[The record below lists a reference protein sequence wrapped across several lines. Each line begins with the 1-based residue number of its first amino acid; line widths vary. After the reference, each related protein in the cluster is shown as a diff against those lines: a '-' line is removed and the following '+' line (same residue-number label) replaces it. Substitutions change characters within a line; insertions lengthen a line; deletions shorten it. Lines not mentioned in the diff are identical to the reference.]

1 MPTEAA
7 TLTALLESRLD
18 RDRRAITLDQSLG
31 ARISEV
37 LDLLGMRQLE
47 LAEAAL
53 SVAPATDP
61 SVPVITLTGTSN
73 LWGTADTPVTLNL
86 AERQDGAA
94 QVRLTAEPPSVA
106 VASLAEHVLPIGTD
120 GLGGVT
126 LAPVQVEAAAPER
139 TLLVRAPLA
148 HEWSPLGLERV
159 ALQDGWLGYAVVYDP
174 RWGPARRTIFRATL
188 RLDTARIPVRLEIPM
203 GTGTWSL
210 GLDQPV
216 QVNALRDLAQ
226 LMGGADWVAA
236 LPPEAVSM
244 AELSL
249 TALRVQFD
257 PSVPSWSSL
266 DIGLETANR
275 WEIAPQ
281 LGLAIEKLGFSLLVR
296 PGPYVEGQLSGV
308 LVIGRMEFWAE
319 VPVPLTGT
327 VHLSGAGR
335 QPFPGFGELAG
346 LMDAQWAAALPAGVA
361 DLGSL
366 EIHETWL
373 DYDLDQKKVSSLGI
387 DIGSVGGWPIL
398 PGWLELEGLRL
409 RVEASRT
416 DTEWAISGYAR
427 GTLIVA
433 HIRVS
438 ALIESSPGE
447 WCLGLTEPLVLPS
460 VGDIA
465 GLIGGNDAA
474 SVLPPGV
481 DAGLGAL
488 TVYRADIAFGGSD
501 RGVRSVNVGFRTS
514 NPWKFWDP
522 YFILTS
528 LDVSVSVQ
536 MPESTG
542 AEKAPRTLDAAITGA
557 LRLGSLDVFLSAT
570 HPASGAGWQLE
581 GSTEPDEE
589 IPVGELL
596 DFLLEQF
603 GVQAPDSLK
612 QFELHK
618 VFVSFNTGSR
628 AFRYECAG
636 SFELLGE
643 AVQLDLKLALEP
655 SPATT
660 ALPAADAAHPADAS
674 KAATPTQPADSN
686 EEAADPVGAHAPA
699 AASLQAP
706 APLSAAAKT
715 ADGAAMAG
723 GAAPAPPKRGFD
735 LKVEGTLAIGG
746 SEFNLTFDKDPA
758 STRFT
763 ADWTAQSPDATLQFG
778 DITELFGIE
787 LSEIPKELDLAL
799 DRASFTYDFTTKT
812 LALTAHSR
820 HYGGAA
826 FIVDASGE
834 RTRVLFALD
843 VNPGL
848 NLRDLPVVGQSIPAE
863 LAFSIDSIAFW
874 LASAALSPADAGDMA
889 KLVPGGL
896 PQVPAEGLAAGPAL
910 AVTLSLGEAK
920 HTLMLGTGPEAPDPN
935 ALPAGSTPAGGGA
948 ATAATQ
954 LPAPSDTSTAA
965 AGPPAQTAVASTTA
979 PAAAGVPS
987 KAAGTDVA
995 ATPGVSSPTALP
1007 ARPAPKRA
1015 ADGAT
1020 WLDLQKTLG
1029 PLSLQRIGFR
1039 YRDGRISVL
1048 FDGGISIAGFG
1059 FSLMGLQVSS
1069 ALQPP
1074 LEVGLGLDGLGLEV
1088 DRDPLLISGAF
1099 LRADE
1104 PGMDRKDWKYA
1115 GLVNVR
1121 IRDFGLAAVGVYAS
1135 KGGRSSLFVFGSM
1148 DTPLGGPPAFFVT
1161 GLSAGV
1167 GFNSRVRVPGQD
1179 EVQDFPLVAGLSG
1192 APAPDA
1198 KVQPS
1203 GQDAATAGAPAAV
1216 PAPDPLAVLDR
1227 LQGKGSGRDPWITDE
1242 PGHTWIAAG
1251 VQFTS
1256 FKMVNTRAL
1265 LLANLGER
1273 DLSFALLG
1281 LSQAQL
1287 PPSGDKL
1294 FAQVGLQLA
1303 AVFKPLEGFLGVT
1316 AVLTRDSWLLD
1327 PACRLT
1333 GGFAFF
1339 LWFDGPHEGDFVLT
1353 VGGYHPSFSVP
1364 AHYPR
1369 VERLGF
1375 NWKVSDS
1382 VTLKGG
1388 TYFALTPSC
1397 IMAGVALEATYSSGD
1412 LKAWFRASADFLAQW
1427 HPFHFDARVAVSVG
1441 ASYRMSLLFTT
1452 VTLSVE
1458 IGAELHLWG
1467 PPTGGTVHVD
1477 WAVISFTIPFGEQP
1491 GARPAT
1497 LGWAEFGAL
1506 LPPRD
1511 AWLTLNLEG
1520 VQAGAGGERL
1530 ARPDDLSFS
1539 TRSAIPATELAVAA
1553 PAAPDSPAAPA
1564 RRTIQQ
1570 MGALSIRPMGITDV
1584 DTPQTVTVTRDGAVV
1599 DLQKDGWT
1607 VEAVTQNHPQA
1618 LWGAPLKDGRPAA
1631 PEAKL
1636 LRDQPVGL
1644 RVHAPRAR
1652 AGFTPG
1658 PIDVAGS
1665 LGYDAV
1671 PSQAPLPLQPDAQQ
1685 GGPAPVADPGT
1696 VATIAATADADAS
1709 RRARAAAYGALA
1721 ILGAAPPASG
1731 GFPGVARDAAL
1742 LFPDAPMRAA

>member
-1 MPTEAA
+1 MTLTADQLTAIVRGGLRGDGTYSLPVAALDSEAA
-7 TLTALLESRLD
+7 TA
-18 RDRRAITLDQSLG
+18 
-31 ARISEV
+31 V
-37 LDLLGMRQLE
+37 
-47 LAEAAL
+47 AEAAL
-53 SVAPATDP
+53 PGAAVTLVLDADPFIEPTDGSAVIVVRGTGVDLPFRGVPTELSVLLREDGGAGFVLAGRPGADWRMEAGFPPLAGTLGGTLPFAADAPATL
-61 SVPVITLTGTSN
+61 TLRSHRDVRPAGLSLEGNVDLGAVTGGLADLLS
-73 LWGTADTPVTLNL
+73 LGRLPLDGTVTLAGRGSRLNGVTLNALVAPQLDLGIATVEEVQMGL
-86 AERQDGAA
+86 ATRLAYNT
-94 QVRLTAEPPSVA
+94 VRKRWD
-106 VASLAEHVLPIGTD
+106 ASSFL
-120 GLGGVT
+120 T
-126 LAPVQVEAAAPER
+126 LA
-139 TLLVRAPLA
+139 
-148 HEWSPLGLERV
+148 
-159 ALQDGWLGYAVVYDP
+159 
-174 RWGPARRTIFRATL
+174 
-188 RLDTARIPVRLEIPM
+188 LEIPFTAA
-203 GTGTWSL
+203 GKPRSLPLRAEVADSTG
-210 GLDQPV
+210 
-216 QVNALRDLAQ
+216 
-226 LMGGADWVAA
+226 
-236 LPPEAVSM
+236 
-244 AELSL
+244 
-249 TALRVQFD
+249 
-257 PSVPSWSSL
+257 
-266 DIGLETANR
+266 
-275 WEIAPQ
+275 
-281 LGLAIEKLGFSLLVR
+281 LVR
-296 PGPYVEGQLSGV
+296 FS
-308 LVIGRMEFWAE
+308 
-319 VPVPLTGT
+319 
-327 VHLSGAGR
+327 
-335 QPFPGFGELAG
+335 
-346 LMDAQWAAALPAGVA
+346 A
-361 DLGSL
+361 D
-366 EIHETWL
+366 I
-373 DYDLDQKKVSSLGI
+373 
-387 DIGSVGGWPIL
+387 
-398 PGWLELEGLRL
+398 
-409 RVEASRT
+409 T
-416 DTEWAISGYAR
+416 DS
-427 GTLIVA
+427 
-433 HIRVS
+433 
-438 ALIESSPGE
+438 
-447 WCLGLTEPLVLPS
+447 
-460 VGDIA
+460 
-465 GLIGGNDAA
+465 
-474 SVLPPGV
+474 V
-481 DAGLGAL
+481 DAGLDEIWGLLGSSLSSQVSLTDHFPQDAGFELGSVIRLNDLFVDLDLAGSPRVPIVGLGIESVGMWKLFTLPGSGRDFALENVQLLFTLSDPFGDRAARMAVAGELKMGAAGVL
-488 TVYRADIAFGGSD
+488 SLRADSDDWTVQAWLKEGTTLRLSDIIQDFVGS
-501 RGVRSVNVGFRTS
+501 G
-514 NPWKFWDP
+514 
-522 YFILTS
+522 
-528 LDVSVSVQ
+528 VSVPLVVVKEFDFYLAGKTYSLVVELVGEW
-536 MPESTG
+536 PLDFG
-542 AEKAPRTLDAAITGA
+542 AFAWAITGLELKLTNDPA
-557 LRLGSLDVFLSAT
+557 LSPQVLLAGSMNVAEVDLGISAELPSPGGGWIFTGKTGPGQQVALGDLLDTLAGAFGVTVPDVVRSFYLSDFDVRVETGTRAIHFGCRGGFTLAEHEIALTFTLDVQPAIPDALPASASAESAT
-570 HPASGAGWQLE
+570 TGAQ
-581 GSTEPDEE
+581 
-589 IPVGELL
+589 
-596 DFLLEQF
+596 
-603 GVQAPDSLK
+603 
-612 QFELHK
+612 
-618 VFVSFNTGSR
+618 
-628 AFRYECAG
+628 
-636 SFELLGE
+636 
-643 AVQLDLKLALEP
+643 
-655 SPATT
+655 PATT
-660 ALPAADAAHPADAS
+660 SAELASPRSGEPGTTGSQPAA
-674 KAATPTQPADSN
+674 TGVQP
-686 EEAADPVGAHAPA
+686 
-699 AASLQAP
+699 
-706 APLSAAAKT
+706 
-715 ADGAAMAG
+715 
-723 GAAPAPPKRGFD
+723 RFD
-735 LKVEGTLAIGG
+735 LNVEGTLAIGG
-746 SEFNLTFDKDPA
+746 SVFNLTFDKDPA

-763 ADWTAQSPDATLQFG
+763 AEWTAQSPDAMLQFG
-778 DITELFGIE
+778 DITGLFGIE

-799 DRASFTYDFTTKT
+799 DRASFTYDFTTRT

-834 RTRVLFALD
+834 RTRFLFALEM
-843 VNPGL
+843 NPGL

-874 LASAALSPADAGDMA
+874 LASAAVSPADAGELA

-896 PQVPAEGLAAGPAL
+896 PQVPAAGLAAGPAL

-920 HTLMLGTGPEAPDPN
+920 HTLMLGTSPEAPDPK
-935 ALPAGSTPAGGGA
+935 ALPGGSIPAGGGA

-954 LPAPSDTSTAA
+954 APAGGDASTAS
-965 AGPPAQTAVASTTA
+965 TAVPAA
-979 PAAAGVPS
+979 PAAASVPS
-987 KAAGTDVA
+987 RATGTDVA
-995 ATPGVSSPTALP
+995 ATPGASTPTAAP

-1015 ADGAT
+1015 EDGAT

-1048 FDGGISIAGFG
+1048 FDGGISIAGFS

-1104 PGMDRKDWKYA
+1104 PGMDRRDWKYA

-1121 IRDFGLAAVGVYAS
+1121 IREFGLAAVGVYAS
-1135 KGGRSSLFVFGSM
+1135 RGGQSSLFVFGSM

-1167 GFNSRVRVPGQD
+1167 GFNSRVRVPRQD

-1192 APAPDA
+1192 GPAPES

-1203 GQDAATAGAPAAV
+1203 GQDAATDGAPAAV

-1353 VGGYHPSFSVP
+1353 VGGYHPSFPVP

-1375 NWKVSDS
+1375 NWKVSDA

-1397 IMAGVALEATYSSGD
+1397 IMAGVALEATYSSGN

-1477 WAVISFTIPFGEQP
+1477 WAIISFTIPFGEQP

-1511 AWLTLNLEG
+1511 ARLTLNLEG

-1553 PAAPDSPAAPA
+1553 PSAPA

-1584 DTPQTVTVTRDGAVV
+1584 DTPQSVTVTRDGAVV

-1636 LRDQPVGL
+1636 LRDQLVGL

-1665 LGYDAV
+1665 LGYHAV

-1685 GGPAPVADPGT
+1685 GGPAPAADPGT
-1696 VATIAATADADAS
+1696 VAAIAATAGAGA
-1709 RRARAAAYGALA
+1709 AREARTAAFDALA
-1721 ILGAAPPASG
+1721 RLGAAPPAPG
-1731 GFPGVARDAAL
+1731 EFFGVARDAAL